1 MNLKITKTE
10 LAKLI
15 LVAFPLGC
23 SIFLL
28 ASFIVTYSSLQ
39 SASSEQAQI
48 ILLLYSSA
56 TVPILSVYLLCL
68 SAYLLWK
75 HTPSNI
81 LENFPYSA
89 DDNYYY
95 KKRNPFKC
103 NYCGGKL
110 LFYSQIEFGP
120 ELRKAIAVQTGTKGT
135 ETFKVQKCDNPKCGR
150 TYIWLEPQSNSDKET
165 KGEA

>member
-75 HTPSNI
+75 HTQQVQALKKELQTNESQKSSNG
-81 LENFPYSA
+81 EN
-89 DDNYYY
+89 
-95 KKRNPFKC
+95 K
-103 NYCGGKL
+103 
-110 LFYSQIEFGP
+110 Q
-120 ELRKAIAVQTGTKGT
+120 
-135 ETFKVQKCDNPKCGR
+135 
-150 TYIWLEPQSNSDKET
+150 
-165 KGEA
+165 